1 MKNVFL
7 AIAFCCILA
16 IQLTAQVNKIIGG
29 AGTTTLEEVTF
40 YQNQNLQGA
49 TGKITFVAK
58 ILRFPFTNKKNVSF
72 SVNSGKIAY
81 IKFCYEIPYEQAF
94 VGTVNNI
101 DLTSIC
107 GIRVD
112 EVQQVSLAWSGIST
126 EIHNNDC
133 KKVFG
138 TVSVKF
144 KEVAPDGTEGF
155 LSLRNSRSATNDLV
169 FNAFNK
175 ANADIANRYGN
186 FVSNNNPVPDVNT
199 MVSMPGFGRDE
210 CWLPIGKT
218 AIRDGRVKM
227 IITSN
232 VKSAHKSGDLELDY
246 SSNVKMA
253 APVTDEVPINY
264 LYNGEKLVNRESP
277 RFFVGPYQAT
287 GSPNNKTIAS
297 GGIYKNFR
305 VHFIIQGL

>member
-1 MKNVFL
+1 MKKIFL
-7 AIAFCCILA
+7 AITFCCILA
-16 IQLTAQVNKIIGG
+16 IQLNAQIKQIIGSSG
-29 AGTTTLEEVTF
+29 ATTFGDVTF
-40 YQNQNLQGA
+40 YQNPNQQGA
-49 TGKITFVAK
+49 MGKITFVHK
-58 ILRFPFTNKKNVSF
+58 MLQFPFTNKKNVSF
-72 SVNSGKIAY
+72 RVNSGKIAY
-81 IKFCYEIPYEQAF
+81 IKFCYEIPYEQAYT
-94 VGTVNNI
+94 GSVNNI

-107 GIRVD
+107 GIRID

-126 EIHNNDC
+126 DIHNNDC

-138 TVSVKF
+138 NVSVKF
-144 KEVAPDGTEGF
+144 KEVAPDGTESF
-155 LSLRNSRSATNDLV
+155 LPMTQVVAGADRFV
-169 FNAFNK
+169 FDAFSK
-175 ANADIANRYGN
+175 ANANVANRYGN
-186 FVSNNNPVPDVNT
+186 FVVNNNPVPDVNT
-199 MVSMPGFGRDE
+199 MVSLLRHGRDE

-246 SSNVKMA
+246 SSNVQMA
-253 APVTDEVPINY
+253 APVTEQIPINY
-264 LYNGEKLVNRESP
+264 LYNGDKLVNRENP

-287 GSPNNKTIAS
+287 GSPDNKTIAS